1 MGIKEQIAQAEE
13 RLKQLKALKQK
24 KDARERAAAAKRER
38 ANDTRRK
45 ILAGAFV
52 LEQLQKNGI
61 GAALFTCEGRRF
73 SDWLTRADDRT
84 LFNLP
89 TDDNAS
95 A

>member
-1 MGIKEQIAQAEE
+1 MAHWNYRVMEFNTPDGSW
-13 RLKQLKALKQK
+13 
-24 KDARERAAAAKRER
+24 RAIHEVHY
-38 ANDTRRK
+38 DD
-45 ILAGAFV
+45 
-52 LEQLQKNGI
+52 
-61 GAALFTCEGRRF
+61 EGRRF